1 MSSSTISPNIE
12 PLLKDTQTS
21 SAFRLGTINDLSYVT
36 PINLQSRIALSS
48 PYALNNTKDTKI
60 LSLMNSN
67 AYADKGIVVNKH
79 SENNFKSTL
88 NKYLPLVDK
97 FANYSAIASN
107 LVNFFLQTL
116 DLSDGNR
123 NKINSLVDFIT
134 NMSMMPYGAD
144 GMWKG
149 IKKHNPFQALGFF
162 MEIFSVWFSNLK
174 TKYLIRGMATG
185 IDQIWVATDFKL
197 SDKYKNGNML
207 NWKNGFVDVV
217 KASGQLLKEIIMD
230 PVSTLITSKSKG
242 HHAILSTIGDI
253 VATLGFVFTGKEN
266 IFGPIRDI
274 SGILFDFELLLRD
287 KLIQKFS
294 GVFFILESAFD
305 FLARVMDNNILRI
318 AVNSLSLASGR
329 LALSLYKASDPN

>member
-1 MSSSTISPNIE
+1 MSSTNISTNID
-12 PLLKDTQTS
+12 PTLYS
-21 SAFRLGTINDLSYVT
+21 SALPFSENARTNDLVSTKTSFSQERVV
-36 PINLQSRIALSS
+36 PVASKC
-48 PYALNNTKDTKI
+48 LNNQPEVN
-60 LSLMNSN
+60 LSTLMNLN
-67 AYADKGIVVNKH
+67 ARADKEIVNKPK
-79 SENNFKSTL
+79 EVDKYRNTL

-116 DLSDGNR
+116 DLSESNR
-123 NKINSLVDFIT
+123 NKINSLVNFIT

-207 NWKNGFVDVV
+207 NWKNGFIDVL
-217 KASGQLLKEIIMD
+217 KASGQLLKEIVMD
-230 PVSTLITSKSKG
+230 PVSTLITTKSKG

-253 VATLGFVFTGKEN
+253 IATLGYAVTGKEN

-305 FLARVMDNNILRI
+305 FLARVMDNNVLRI

>member
-1 MSSSTISPNIE
+1 MAITTLE
-12 PLLKDTQTS
+12 PKKDLAPPRENWSQ
-21 SAFRLGTINDLSYVT
+21 FDT
-36 PINLQSRIALSS
+36 PL
-48 PYALNNTKDTKI
+48 PVNTKPQGLAIDQNIPKI
-60 LSLMNSN
+60 ISKPANSTVDPTN
-67 AYADKGIVVNKH
+67 PQKLITADKNIVESVPKKT
-79 SENNFKSTL
+79 NFRNTL
-88 NKYLPLVDK
+88 NKYLPLIDN
-97 FANYSAIASN
+97 FANYSAIVSN
-107 LVNFFLQTL
+107 LSNFFLQTL
-116 DLSDGNR
+116 DLSENTR
-123 NKINSLVDFIT
+123 NKINSLVNFIT
-134 NMSMMPYGAD
+134 NLSMMPYGAD

-207 NWKNGFVDVV
+207 NWKNGFIDVL
-217 KASGQLLKEIIMD
+217 KASWQLLKEICMD
-230 PVSTLITSKSKG
+230 PVGTLITTKSKG
-242 HHAILSTIGDI
+242 HHAILSTLGDI
-253 VATLGFVFTGKEN
+253 VATLGYAFTGKEKF
-266 IFGPIRDI
+266 FGPIRDI

-305 FLARVMDNNILRI
+305 FLARVMDNNIMRI